1 MKKEISNI
9 EVLDLIKD
17 AKLKAKK
24 KQLTTVTDRSLL
36 STEDKF
42 KISLCKFF
50 VRYLKENKM
59 KPIDLHTQ
67 TGIEQSRISEIVH
80 YKISKFTI
88 DKLLTWLHTL
98 AEYSPKVR
106 EHLLFLEEAMNVPM
120 MSVKETKEL
129 TKSIR
134 NISTTADARMYLVL

>member
-1 MKKEISNI
+1 
-9 EVLDLIKD
+9 
-17 AKLKAKK
+17 
-24 KQLTTVTDRSLL
+24 
-36 STEDKF
+36 
-42 KISLCKFF
+42 
-50 VRYLKENKM
+50 M

-67 TGIEQSRISEIVH
+67 TGIEQSRISEILH

-88 DKLLTWLHTL
+88 DKLLTWLHRL
-98 AEYSPKVR
+98 AEYSPKIR

-134 NISTTADARMYLVL
+134 KISTTADARTEFF